1 MYNLAMSR
9 VPATIARQKWAETL
23 DAAKQSPVRI
33 TSHGRD
39 VAVVMG
45 VELAE
50 RALAALEDAIDVTA
64 AEAALADPAPRVT
77 LAELARELGIMLDE

>member
-1 MYNLAMSR
+1 MDR

-23 DAAKQSPVRI
+23 DAAKQGPVVI

-45 VELAE
+45 AELAE
-50 RALAALEDAIDVTA
+50 RALTALEDANDIKA
-64 AEAALADPAPRVT
+64 AEEALADPSPRVT
-77 LAELARELGIMLDE
+77 LSELARELGIALDE

>member
-23 DAAKQSPVRI
+23 DAAKLEPIRI
-33 TSHGRD
+33 TSHGRE

-45 VELAE
+45 VELANK
-50 RALAALEDAIDVTA
+50 ALAALDDADDIKA
-64 AEAALADPAPRVT
+64 AELALADPETRVS
-77 LAELARELGIMLDE
+77 LEDLARELGIALDE